1 MKSAHASKPPMHA
14 SSQSLKDS
22 KTSEPSRCS
31 SIAVTSLSGLSG
43 NSMLQLRRHQELSPN
58 QALQPTPYSV
68 RSVRR
73 ASGREECGNTLGV
86 QAPNEPLERSIID
99 HSRR

>member
-1 MKSAHASKPPMHA
+1 MHA

-58 QALQPTPYSV
+58 PYEAPSCQETNYPCERFFSFFPAFGFLALS
-68 RSVRR
+68 
-73 ASGREECGNTLGV
+73 ADGV
-86 QAPNEPLERSIID
+86 VS
-99 HSRR
+99 

>member
-58 QALQPTPYSV
+58 QALHLTPYSLAPASL
-68 RSVRR
+68 RLPAAGGAALDTMRR
-73 ASGREECGNTLGV
+73 
-86 QAPNEPLERSIID
+86 EPLKV
-99 HSRR
+99 